1 MPYGKGKHK
10 RAAFNSD
17 GRMAHGGMKPVL
29 TKPSKTRKMT
39 RKSATKGRG

>member
-1 MPYGKGKHK
+1 MPYGKNKNK
-10 RAAFNSD
+10 RAAFNSK
-17 GRMAHGGMKPVL
+17 GQFAFGGMKAVT